1 MFPRMSKYRYFS
13 STAIAMAALVAAAMV
28 ACKGSSSSS
37 FPADAAPVALDGS
50 LVPDVRPAE
59 VNEAGDA
66 IGIEAAV
73 EAEAAPVEAAGP
85 PQSFVRIANFTPDAP
100 AVGFDFCLAP
110 SGTTSWVGPLL
121 AQDLPPA
128 SLGQGGGPNG
138 VQFAAVSAYFPV
150 TPGQYDLQLVQAGAT
165 SCATGVTA
173 VMNGVPALVA
183 NAYTTFATV
192 GDVNPTGND
201 AALKVAVFADD
212 TTVASGSASLRVIN
226 AIPSVAAIDVGT
238 GSLRNDDFTAIFTLV
253 AFGAPG
259 MSLADGGTPDVNGYA
274 TLSPMS
280 GALFSAH
287 QSSVGTADLA
297 TATNVSLAAGSVTT
311 MALISGRNSGPPPQ
325 FLVCTDNAPAVGSES
340 ACRVVPQ

>member
-1 MFPRMSKYRYFS
+1 MFPRMSKYASFS
-13 STAIAMAALVAAAMV
+13 STAIAAATLSVAVMIS
-28 ACKGSSSSS
+28 CKTSSSSS
-37 FPADAAPVALDGS
+37 FPADAAPGGLDASS
-50 LVPDVRPAE
+50 LPDVKPAE
-59 VNEAGDA
+59 VTDA
-66 IGIEAAV
+66 SDAMVVEAAV

-121 AQDLPPA
+121 GQDLPPA

-138 VQFAAVSAYFPV
+138 IQFAAVSAYFPV

-165 SCATGVTA
+165 SCATGVIP
-173 VMNGVPALVA
+173 VMSGVPALTA
-183 NAYTTFATV
+183 NAYTTFATI
-192 GDVNPTGND
+192 GDVNPTDDD
-201 AALKVAVFADD
+201 AAMKVAAFADD
-212 TTVASGSASLRVIN
+212 VTVASGSTSLRVIN

-253 AFGAPG
+253 PFGAPG
-259 MSLADGGTPDVNGYA
+259 MTLADGGAPDFNGYV

-297 TATNVSLAAGSVTT
+297 TATNVSLKAGSVTT
-311 MALISGRNSGPPPQ
+311 MALINGKNSGPPPQ
-325 FLVCTDNAPAVGSES
+325 FLVCTDNGAAVGSES
-340 ACRVVPQ
+340 PCNVVAQ